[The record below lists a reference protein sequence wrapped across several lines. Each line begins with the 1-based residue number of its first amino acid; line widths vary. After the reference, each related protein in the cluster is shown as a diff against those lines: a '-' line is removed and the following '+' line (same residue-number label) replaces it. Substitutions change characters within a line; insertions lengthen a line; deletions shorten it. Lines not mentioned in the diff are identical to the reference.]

1 MSASVPEHFLS
12 VLQVSNSVMSYLR
25 PGAHQGPPGALRTN
39 QLSPISS
46 GGFLLFSTWI
56 LLGVSLLLLDNLS
69 RNVHAEVSMLPSSP
83 VLPNPPWLK
92 DWDLAFGH
100 CDSDVKLP
108 WLKAI

>member
-1 MSASVPEHFLS
+1 MGPPPSPPKPASSLFVPASVPEHSVS
-12 VLQVSNSVMSYLR
+12 VLQVSSSVVSYLR

-69 RNVHAEVSMLPSSP
+69 RNVHAEVSTPPSSP
-83 VLPNPPWLK
+83 VLPDPPSS
-92 DWDLAFGH
+92 
-100 CDSDVKLP
+100 CQS
-108 WLKAI
+108 